1 MTSADFLRAL
11 KTGAPEIIRED
22 YDTQYSESVS
32 RGDHY
37 RTSLEEASAEAE
49 VAAAV
54 GISVDELQ
62 PGMALL
68 GTGRRRGWRDGVT
81 VADWARHGNET
92 LV

>member
-1 MTSADFLRAL
+1 MYRAL

-22 YDTQYSESVS
+22 YDTQSLESIA

-37 RTSLEEASAEAE
+37 RSTPEEADAEAE

-54 GISVDELQ
+54 GISVEELR

-68 GTGRRRGWRDGVT
+68 GTGRRRGWRDGVSI
-81 VADWARHGNET
+81 ADWTRQAGT
-92 LV
+92 V